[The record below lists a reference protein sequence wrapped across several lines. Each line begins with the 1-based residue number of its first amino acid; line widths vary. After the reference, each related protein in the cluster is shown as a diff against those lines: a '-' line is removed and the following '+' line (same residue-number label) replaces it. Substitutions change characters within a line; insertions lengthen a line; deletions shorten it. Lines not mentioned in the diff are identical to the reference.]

1 MSWLE
6 RIVLK
11 GEIVTLEPLAPDHI
25 EPLRYAVRDG
35 EFWKLWYANVP
46 SPGQMENY
54 VITAIENAEK
64 GNIAFAVRLNATD
77 GIVGTTR
84 FYNVDETNRRPML
97 GYTWYA
103 KSVCKTGVNTESKLL
118 LLQHVFEKKKAIAV
132 EFRTHFFNQV
142 SRTAIERLGAKQD
155 GILRNHQIMRD
166 GSIRDTV
173 VYSILQ
179 HEWPSVKNNL
189 LDKLSSNQG
198 NPAPE

>member
-6 RIVLK
+6 RIILK
-11 GEIVTLEPLAPDHI
+11 GKIVTLEPLEIDHV
-25 EPLRYAVRDG
+25 EPLRCAVKDG
-35 EFWKLWYANVP
+35 ELWKLWFANVP
-46 SPGQMENY
+46 SPEQMKNY
-54 VITAIENAEK
+54 VTSALQNAEK
-64 GNIAFAVRLNATD
+64 GNIAFAVKLNATD
-77 GIVGTTR
+77 RIVGTTR
-84 FYNVDETNRRPML
+84 FYNVDEANRRPML

-103 KSVCKTGVNTESKLL
+103 ESVCKTGVNTESKLL
-118 LLQHVFEKKKAIAV
+118 LLEYVFENRKAIAV

-155 GILRNHQIMRD
+155 GILRSHQIMRD

-189 LDKLSSNQG
+189 LSKLSFHRG
-198 NPAPE
+198 DRTPE